1 MRLDNIKLALINQ
14 TLCQEA
20 MPTDNIEDELKQL
33 RDGQSLLEKDLSLL
47 KASCMTLKEE
57 NRRLQE
63 QLKTTIKENDNLI
76 RNKAF

>member
-1 MRLDNIKLALINQ
+1 MRLDNVKLALINQ
-14 TLCQEA
+14 TLYQEA
-20 MPTDNIEDELKQL
+20 MPTENIEDELKQL

-57 NRRLQE
+57 NRRFQE